1 MAKKYRILYSGLHYS
16 GIFDSMRLIYE
27 SDEGVF
33 INTIPTN
40 ELVDFDVGLLI
51 QVDGFSSDDL
61 IDKYKKN
68 ETKLDLSM
76 PSYLKAALTA
86 EEYHSIVGHIRDFK
100 INKLYD

>member
-1 MAKKYRILYSGLHYS
+1 MKYRILYSGLHYS

-33 INTIPTN
+33 VNNIPTN

-51 QVDGFSSDDL
+51 QVDGFSSDGL
-61 IDKYKKN
+61 IDKYKKT

-76 PSYLKAALTA
+76 PSYLKTALTA

>member
-1 MAKKYRILYSGLHYS
+1 
-16 GIFDSMRLIYE
+16 MRLIYE

-76 PSYLKAALTA
+76 PSYLKASLTP

-100 INKLYD
+100 INKL

>member
-1 MAKKYRILYSGLHYS
+1 
-16 GIFDSMRLIYE
+16 MRLIYE

-51 QVDGFSSDDL
+51 QVDGFSSDGL
-61 IDKYKKN
+61 IDKYKKT

-76 PSYLKAALTA
+76 SSHLKAALTS

-100 INKLYD
+100 INKLI